1 MLENDAI
8 LEICCGA
15 HTNRSIPYFLFSDCF
30 THVNYDR
37 DKIQIVVY
45 TYIERAVSE
54 GRNWKYVV
62 VHTHML

>member
-1 MLENDAI
+1 MVRIQIGVFLI
-8 LEICCGA
+8 
-15 HTNRSIPYFLFSDCF
+15 FLFPDCF

-62 VHTHML
+62 VHTHMGEYRL